1 MGTNEMLQRSIAYEE
16 SVLRNYTQY
25 AKQAEETDAG
35 VLFAELAKEKAV
47 HLEKLKAM
55 LKSYCK
61 P

>member
-16 SVLRNYTQY
+16 AVLRNYKQY
-25 AKQAEETDAG
+25 AKQAETTDVG
-35 VLFAELAKEKAV
+35 ELFAQLAKEKAV

-55 LKSYCK
+55 QKSYCK